1 MHLEVEDGV
10 ALHVEVLGEERA
22 NAAPPV
28 VMLHGLLVGNMATW
42 YFTAAPA
49 LAARHKV
56 VLFDLRGHGLSAR
69 ARSGYD
75 VATMT
80 RDLSTVV
87 ERVAGAPAIVVGH
100 SYGAVVAMNFA
111 KDHPERVE
119 KLAVVEA
126 PLPPTHLREL
136 DDFLGK
142 DPEQMLDAL
151 PETLRD
157 AVTTRRRSGRR
168 FVEAMRFLASES
180 TLFSDL
186 GRAKDFTDDELARL
200 ACPMLAVYGT
210 RSSCLPAGRRIARHC
225 PHATFVE
232 LDGGHFLPM
241 EAPTALS
248 NTLTGFVDG

>member
-10 ALHVEVLGEERA
+10 TLHVEVLGEGRA
-22 NAAPPV
+22 NDGPPV

-80 RDLSTVV
+80 RDLSAVV

-111 KDHPERVE
+111 KAHPERVS
-119 KLAVVEA
+119 KLVAVEA
-126 PLPPTHLREL
+126 PLPPTELREL
-136 DDFLGK
+136 SDFLGRS
-142 DPEQMLDAL
+142 PEEMLDAL
-151 PETLRD
+151 PALLRD
-157 AVTTRRRSGRR
+157 AVISRKRSGRR
-168 FVEAMRFLASES
+168 FVESMSFLATES
-180 TLFSDL
+180 TLFTDL
-186 GRAKDFTDDELARL
+186 KRAEDFSDDELRAIT
-200 ACPMLAVYGT
+200 CPTLAVYGT
-210 RSSCLPAGRRIARHC
+210 RSSCLPAGRRLARHS
-225 PHATFVE
+225 PRATLVE
-232 LDGGHFLPM
+232 LEGGHFLPM

-248 NTLTGFVDG
+248 GALTGFIDG

>member
-10 ALHVEVLGEERA
+10 TLHVEVLGEGRA
-22 NAAPPV
+22 NDGPPV

-80 RDLSTVV
+80 RDLATVV
-87 ERVAGAPAIVVGH
+87 ERVVGAPAIVVGH

-111 KDHPERVE
+111 KEHPERVL
-119 KLAVVEA
+119 KLVVVEA
-126 PLPPTHLREL
+126 PLPPTGLREL

-151 PETLRD
+151 PAMLRD
-157 AVTTRRRSGRR
+157 AVVAKKRSGRR
-168 FVEAMRFLASES
+168 FVEAMRFLATES
-180 TLFSDL
+180 TLFTDL
-186 GRAKDFTDDELARL
+186 GRAEDFSDAELAEL
-200 ACPMLAVYGT
+200 TCPVLAVYGT
-210 RSSCLPAGRRIARHC
+210 RSSCLPAGQRIARHC

-241 EAPTALS
+241 ETPAALS
-248 NTLTGFVDG
+248 NTLTSFVDG